1 MQSWTAVTGLSV
13 HRRPL
18 HLPMWQTGLKHV
30 KWTWRDT
37 DCGMANRARGH
48 ARMWIDCAV
57 SPALHHVFLVP
68 RLHAAVHLFKMLALA
83 SKRQPESSVAPVT
96 SGRTDPP
103 VHAVDAKRWPSLRHE
118 QGLLLDTVRAPVD
131 VEVCISWRLAA
142 PCMGDELHM

>member
-1 MQSWTAVTGLSV
+1 MRECESTVLFPRRCITSSWCPDCMQLCTSLY
-13 HRRPL
+13 L
-18 HLPMWQTGLKHV
+18 
-30 KWTWRDT
+30 
-37 DCGMANRARGH
+37 
-48 ARMWIDCAV
+48 
-57 SPALHHVFLVP
+57 
-68 RLHAAVHLFKMLALA
+68 LALA

-103 VHAVDAKRWPSLRHE
+103 VHAVDAKQWPSLRHE